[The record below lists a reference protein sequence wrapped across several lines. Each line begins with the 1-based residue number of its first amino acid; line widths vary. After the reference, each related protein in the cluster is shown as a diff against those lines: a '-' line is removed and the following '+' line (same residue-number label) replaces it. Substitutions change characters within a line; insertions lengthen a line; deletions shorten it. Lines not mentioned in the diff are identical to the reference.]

1 MELLKGQFLFA
12 RVVVTLIRVMVRAKA
27 RARARVRVRVRVLI
41 RKGSCYSQGHIPSY
55 PKSVIRNP

>member
-55 PKSVIRNP
+55 P